1 MTSRL
6 TFQPGRHTYKIDGI
20 QVPSVTQLLK
30 QLDKPALVRWASNT
44 AADYATDNW
53 AALEHVQPSERRKLI
68 AGSPWASR
76 DRAAAAGTAIH
87 ALAEMLLAG
96 QPVEVPEPLTNKVQ
110 GLARWI
116 EGSGVTVLLAEV
128 RVYSDPDPELGLVG
142 YAGTL
147 DTIVKHPQLGVGLL
161 DWKTGSGIYTEAALQ
176 VAAYAAAEWM
186 VDKETDTDLRMPS
199 IEWLGAVHI
208 RDDGATLHTLSGED
222 RHAAGQRFDLLRLLA
237 NVEEP
242 TWRQEISA

>member
-1 MTSRL
+1 VTSRL
-6 TFQPGRHTYKIDGI
+6 TFQPGRHTYKIDG
-20 QVPSVTQLLK
+20 QKVPSVTQLLK
-30 QLDKPALVRWASNT
+30 QLDKPALTTWAANT

-53 AALEHVQPSERRKLI
+53 NDLNNVQPSERRKLI
-68 AGSPWASR
+68 ARAPWASR

-87 ALAEMLLAG
+87 AMAEQLLAG

-116 EGSGVTVLLAEV
+116 QTTGVTVLLSEV
-128 RVYSDPDPELGLVG
+128 RVYSDPDPELGLIG

-147 DTIVKHPQLGVGLL
+147 DTVVKHPQLGVGLL
-161 DWKTGSGIYTEAALQ
+161 DWKSGSGIYTEAALQ

-186 VDKETDTDLRMPS
+186 VDKDTDTDVPMPS
-199 IEWLGAVHI
+199 VDWLGAVHI
-208 RDDGATLHTLSGED
+208 RDDGATLHTLTSED
-222 RHAAGQRFDLLRLLA
+222 RQAAGQRFELLRLLA

-242 TWRQEISA
+242 VWRQEIIA